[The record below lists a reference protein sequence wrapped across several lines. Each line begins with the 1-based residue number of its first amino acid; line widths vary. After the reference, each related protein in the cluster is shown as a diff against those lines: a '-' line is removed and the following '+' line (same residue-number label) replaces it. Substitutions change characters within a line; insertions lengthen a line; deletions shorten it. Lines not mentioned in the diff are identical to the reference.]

1 MAHSREEGIA
11 VTQIT
16 LTHLV
21 SRNSLTMRCVR
32 LENLAL
38 LVFSSVNVNAHQLL
52 SLWLHLRKF
61 LAGAIGGYIV
71 WGRYSGLNYQLLL
84 YLISRIIVG
93 CFKLA
98 KQKGMWRKLTFTKTY
113 PWAAAGIWG
122 AVMVMFEECPEI
134 LHPSLRRS
142 MEEIYR
148 YSVFGLESPNKSGT
162 RWPSPSGKWFL

>member
-52 SLWLHLRKF
+52 SL
-61 LAGAIGGYIV
+61 
-71 WGRYSGLNYQLLL
+71 
-84 YLISRIIVG
+84 
-93 CFKLA
+93 
-98 KQKGMWRKLTFTKTY
+98 
-113 PWAAAGIWG
+113 
-122 AVMVMFEECPEI
+122 
-134 LHPSLRRS
+134 
-142 MEEIYR
+142 
-148 YSVFGLESPNKSGT
+148 
-162 RWPSPSGKWFL
+162 